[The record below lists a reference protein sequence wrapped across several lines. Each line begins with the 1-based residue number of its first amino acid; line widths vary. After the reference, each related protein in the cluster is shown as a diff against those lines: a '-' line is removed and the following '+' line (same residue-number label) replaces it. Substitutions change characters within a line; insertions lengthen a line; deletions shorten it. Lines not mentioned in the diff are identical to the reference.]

1 METILKATGIDGSN
15 VIVFDAVGFAEM
27 VANKAKEL
35 NKEAGG
41 TELAHKY
48 LETMKLEIKMENC
61 TATFD
66 NTTKSR

>member
-1 METILKATGIDGSN
+1 MKNILEATGIDGSN

-27 VANKAKEL
+27 VADKAIEL
-35 NKEAGG
+35 YKANPGG
-41 TELAHKY
+41 KLAEQY
-48 LETMKLEIKMENC
+48 LQTMKIDIKMENC